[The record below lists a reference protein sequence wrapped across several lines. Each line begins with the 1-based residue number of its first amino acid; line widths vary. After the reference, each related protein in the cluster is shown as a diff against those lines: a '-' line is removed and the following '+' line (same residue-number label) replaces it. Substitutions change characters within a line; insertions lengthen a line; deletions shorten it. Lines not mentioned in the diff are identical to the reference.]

1 MGIRLF
7 GRSDNYPISSGRR
20 RFSGS
25 SDKKAKRTS
34 GRRMLSGDSNDYSYL
49 QPLEPHPEVFKVVEL
64 IEGSRFLYV
73 VLNYPHCTN
82 FEGNKVLIMKN
93 TKAIDILHAKIIDP
107 HFYED
112 NNIVARF
119 KPDEEGKQLAK
130 QLAGVK

>member
-7 GRSDNYPISSGRR
+7 GSGRSGNYPISSGRR
-20 RFSGS
+20 MFSGGS
-25 SDKKAKRTS
+25 T
-34 GRRMLSGDSNDYSYL
+34 DYSYL

-64 IEGSRFLYV
+64 LEGSRFLYV

-93 TKAIDILHAKIIDP
+93 TKAIDILHAKVIDP

>member
-7 GRSDNYPISSGRR
+7 GSGRNNTYSKSSGRR
-20 RFSGS
+20 IFSGS
-25 SDKKAKRTS
+25 
-34 GRRMLSGDSNDYSYL
+34 SNDYSYL
-49 QPLEPHPEVFKVVEL
+49 QPLEPHPEVFKVIEL

-73 VLNYPHCTN
+73 FLNYPHCTN
-82 FEGNKVLIMKN
+82 FEGDKVLIMKN
-93 TKAIDILHAKIIDP
+93 TRAIDILHAKVIDP

-119 KPDEEGKQLAK
+119 KPDEEGKRLAK